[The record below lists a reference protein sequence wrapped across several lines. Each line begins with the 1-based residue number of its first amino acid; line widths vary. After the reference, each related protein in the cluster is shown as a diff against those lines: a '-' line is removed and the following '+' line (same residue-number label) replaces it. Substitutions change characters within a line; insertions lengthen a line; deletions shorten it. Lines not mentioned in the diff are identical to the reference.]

1 MIALTLTLTLL
12 VADSQRWAPL
22 ATVRENAY
30 AFFEPVF
37 LGIAWPGSAIDEVSD
52 SLRFGAQLREDNQR
66 LRQQNLR
73 LAAHVQK
80 LSYLASDNA
89 RLRGLIASTSQ
100 IKSKVLVGEVIGV
113 DPDPGRHV
121 LIINQG
127 RSSGLYQGQPVLD
140 ARGVLGRIIQV
151 GRHTSRVMLIT
162 DRQHSVPVRIN
173 RNGMRAILSGI
184 GDNRDMRLQY
194 VPEKTDIKTGD
205 LLVTSGLGQD
215 FPAGYPVARV
225 GKIRRLVGDQFLD
238 IEALPVAAL
247 DRSRYVL
254 ILFEKPH
261 GAEVSTAQ
269 PLPLTLPAAVA
280 PAPAPVPA
288 AVPSAA
294 PAAATPTSVPAVV
307 PVEERNVQTP

>member
-1 MIALTLTLTLL
+1 MMALALTLTLL
-12 VADSQRWAPL
+12 VADSQRWSPL
-22 ATVRENAY
+22 AAVRENTY
-30 AFFEPVF
+30 SFFEPVF
-37 LGIAWPGSAIDEVSD
+37 LGIAWPGSMIDEVSD
-52 SLRFGAQLREDNQR
+52 SLRLGSQLRVDNQR
-66 LRQQNLR
+66 LKQQNLR

-89 RLRGLIASTSQ
+89 RLRGLIESTSQ

-127 RSSGLYQGQPVLD
+127 RASGLYQGQPVLD
-140 ARGVLGRIIQV
+140 ARGVLGRIIGV
-151 GRHTSRVMLIT
+151 GHHTSRVMLIT

-184 GDNRDMRLQY
+184 GDIREMRLQY
-194 VPEKTDIKTGD
+194 VPEKSDVKTGD

-238 IEALPVAAL
+238 IEALPIAAL

-254 ILFEKPH
+254 VLFEKPQ
-261 GAEVSTAQ
+261 GAGVFTAV
-269 PLPLTLPAAVA
+269 PLSLPADHAAVPA
-280 PAPAPVPA
+280 TVPVPAPA
-288 AVPSAA
+288 AA
-294 PAAATPTSVPAVV
+294 PAAAPTAVPAVV
-307 PVEERNVQTP
+307 PVEGSHAQTP